1 MDAITEHHYH
11 NIANGKAYEN
21 EDGKL
26 STVKTIIVEIDGVE
40 TLIPTVWDGKIVD
53 DQTAIRFALD
63 SGIDWP
69 KRSGKEAVK
78 RLEAFDKE
86 IHLQFSDQTTP
97 EEAQEI
103 LQVEEEESFWDKFNP
118 LTGSYRKNK
127 PLSVKAAEVVAENAP
142 ITGSAYTAADI
153 SDELDKEDP
162 SKLKIAG
169 LMAAE
174 ILGNVPLAGDVVQ
187 TMVKKGLR
195 DFKSKSENVSTDFI
209 NDIIPKGNPPRY
221 DVGKLDTTS
230 AGINARD
237 FPGMYDEFLETGNP
251 TLKESINNEGI
262 KEPLMIFVGRKNGDM
277 ILGEGNHR
285 LKAATELGIE
295 EVPVVVYVID
305 DIGFTDGEIPAKINT
320 KGLKSGKTY
329 SLSEFNLEERL
340 IEGKKPSGQG
350 SFQYY
355 HPDGTLNDKPHP
367 STFTD
372 MRPEFVNS
380 NSLAKKTSDMKDE
393 KSPTFALGGL
403 ATARKGITTEEG
415 LDMADKKFQ
424 LDRKKADTDGDGK
437 LSKYEEAK
445 GEAIQKAMDDDE
457 LPEMAHGGMAC
468 SCGSGEECG
477 CGTGMM
483 SEPLPIGTTEAEVA
497 DDISVMISE
506 GEYVLPAN
514 VVKWH
519 GLKHIMSM
527 QDEAEMGLM
536 MMHSEGLIQEVN
548 NETGEESDSE
558 GVEDAEVSDE
568 GDSEQEEAE
577 EVIETPEGNEIE
589 VAGIDTVI
597 TEPEFDETEDYENS
611 DYGKP
616 TSLGTMKRAKYS
628 IIV

>member
-1 MDAITEHHYH
+1 VDAITEHHYH

-26 STVKTIIVEIDGVE
+26 STVKTIIVEIDGAE

-53 DQTAIRFALD
+53 DQTAIRFAND

-69 KRSGKEAVK
+69 KRTGKDAVE
-78 RLEAFDKE
+78 RLEAFDE
-86 IHLQFSDQTTP
+86 AIHRQFNYIPSP
-97 EEAQEI
+97 EEAAAI
-103 LQVEEEESFWDKFNP
+103 L
-118 LTGSYRKNK
+118 
-127 PLSVKAAEVVAENAP
+127 
-142 ITGSAYTAADI
+142 
-153 SDELDKEDP
+153 ED
-162 SKLKIAG
+162 
-169 LMAAE
+169 
-174 ILGNVPLAGDVVQ
+174 
-187 TMVKKGLR
+187 
-195 DFKSKSENVSTDFI
+195 
-209 NDIIPKGNPPRY
+209 
-221 DVGKLDTTS
+221 TS
-230 AGINARD
+230 AGASFSDADKSFITNLAPSFDTPREDDPASGSGLLSKSIRPRARPTEELFSAGSGTTMLMD
-237 FPGMYDEFLETGNP
+237 EEGNFYDEDGAPINP
-251 TLKESINNEGI
+251 ENQEYAS
-262 KEPLMIFVGRKNGDM
+262 KNG
-277 ILGEGNHR
+277 
-285 LKAATELGIE
+285 
-295 EVPVVVYVID
+295 
-305 DIGFTDGEIPAKINT
+305 
-320 KGLKSGKTY
+320 
-329 SLSEFNLEERL
+329 
-340 IEGKKPSGQG
+340 
-350 SFQYY
+350 
-355 HPDGTLNDKPHP
+355 
-367 STFTD
+367 
-372 MRPEFVNS
+372 
-380 NSLAKKTSDMKDE
+380 
-393 KSPTFALGGL
+393 FALGGL

-424 LDRKKADTDGDGK
+424 LDRKKADTDGDGE

-468 SCGSGEECG
+468 SCGSGGDCG

>member
-1 MDAITEHHYH
+1 MLPRNAEFISE
-11 NIANGKAYEN
+11 K
-21 EDGKL
+21 
-26 STVKTIIVEIDGVE
+26 DGV
-40 TLIPTVWDGKIVD
+40 TFHRSSDGSYYA
-53 DQTAIRFALD
+53 TAFNPDL
-63 SGIDWP
+63 G
-69 KRSGKEAVK
+69 
-78 RLEAFDKE
+78 
-86 IHLQFSDQTTP
+86 
-97 EEAQEI
+97 EEDVVGYIMDRGASTE
-103 LQVEEEESFWDKFNP
+103 LQVVSEMQKQGIGGELQYLFRTEFPDAQSGG
-118 LTGSYRKNK
+118 LTE
-127 PLSVKAAEVVAENAP
+127 A
-142 ITGSAYTAADI
+142 
-153 SDELDKEDP
+153 
-162 SKLKIAG
+162 
-169 LMAAE
+169 
-174 ILGNVPLAGDVVQ
+174 
-187 TMVKKGLR
+187 
-195 DFKSKSENVSTDFI
+195 
-209 NDIIPKGNPPRY
+209 
-221 DVGKLDTTS
+221 
-230 AGINARD
+230 
-237 FPGMYDEFLETGNP
+237 
-251 TLKESINNEGI
+251 
-262 KEPLMIFVGRKNGDM
+262 
-277 ILGEGNHR
+277 GEG
-285 LKAATELGIE
+285 LL
-295 EVPVVVYVID
+295 
-305 DIGFTDGEIPAKINT
+305 
-320 KGLKSGKTY
+320 
-329 SLSEFNLEERL
+329 
-340 IEGKKPSGQG
+340 
-350 SFQYY
+350 
-355 HPDGTLNDKPHP
+355 
-367 STFTD
+367 
-372 MRPEFVNS
+372 
-380 NSLAKKTSDMKDE
+380 KKTFGRMRDE
-393 KSPTFALGGL
+393 NSSTFALGGL

-424 LDRKKADTDGDGK
+424 RNDSEADTNNDGE
-437 LSKYEEAK
+437 LSTREKEIADAK
-445 GEAIQKAMDDDE
+445 QKNE

-468 SCGSGEECG
+468 SCGSGGDCG